1 MDQGAATWILR
12 VHYCRSSTRVPKC
25 SLLCWSGLHQAREP
39 LESQAFI
46 ALPRSKLAEQ
56 TTPAFVSI
64 EERPHGTSPCRVFC
78 VTARAQMILYPTAC
92 SALALLMGSDER
104 FRRVVTVHAC
114 GALYYIFSLYRQT
127 NPEENLPFKV
137 HLKRVCVLDKSL
149 VVHSRDCLLAGCLS
163 LLLQFDVQR
172 SGLGPVAGGRQYLL
186 ATGGH
191 LCATEQSWQRPASLS

>member
-1 MDQGAATWILR
+1 MALDQGAATWILR

-114 GALYYIFSLYRQT
+114 GSLCSIFGLCRQT

-137 HLKRVCVLDKSL
+137 HLKEFA
-149 VVHSRDCLLAGCLS
+149 CLT
-163 LLLQFDVQR
+163 R
-172 SGLGPVAGGRQYLL
+172 
-186 ATGGH
+186 
-191 LCATEQSWQRPASLS
+191 AS